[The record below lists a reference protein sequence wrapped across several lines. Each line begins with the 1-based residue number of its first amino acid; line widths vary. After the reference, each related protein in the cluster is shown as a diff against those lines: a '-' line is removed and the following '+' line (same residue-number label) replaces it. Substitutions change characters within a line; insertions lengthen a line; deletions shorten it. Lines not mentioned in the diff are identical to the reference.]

1 MLEKELFKIK
11 LSDVSGYFELISEL
25 LNEISLNE
33 QFISNRDKEDILS
46 DTNKLYAK
54 LQSVDYSGPDEED
67 MVLIVY
73 VDRNG
78 NIGVRMVEEFEVE
91 DTDDFVSIT
100 GDSSYNSLIVKTFE
114 LEKEKELLTL
124 ILELQNEYSLTKKID
139 KNNLEKLIDIL
150 NADSEDSFYASFLN
164 ESDTSK
170 NIEMLTEQ
178 LDDLEIDLNHVVTY
192 AVNKSKSEYEEG
204 KLLFMFIKR
213 GDANGLGYG
222 LFGNVTDVFA
232 EFISGVIESVMNY

>member
-33 QFISNRDKEDILS
+33 QFISNRDKEGILS

-54 LQSVDYSGPDEED
+54 LQSVDYSGSDEED

-78 NIGVRMVEEFEVE
+78 NVGVRMVEEVEVE
-91 DTDDFVSIT
+91 DTDDSVPYAD
-100 GDSSYNSLIVKTFE
+100 DSSYNRLIAKTSE

-124 ILELQNEYSLTKKID
+124 ILKLQNQYSSTGKVD
-139 KNNLEKLIDIL
+139 KQDLEKLIDVL
-150 NADSEDSFYASFLN
+150 NADSEDLFYASFLN
-164 ESDTSK
+164 KSDTSK
-170 NIEMLTEQ
+170 NIEMLTQ
-178 LDDLEIDLNHVVTY
+178 KLDDLEIDLNHVVTY
-192 AVNKSKSEYEEG
+192 AVNKSKSEYREG
-204 KLLFMFIKR
+204 KLLFMFVKR
-213 GDANGLGYG
+213 EDANGLGYG
-222 LFGNVTDVFA
+222 LFGGVTDNFT
-232 EFISGVIESVMNY
+232 EFISNVIESVMK

>member
-33 QFISNRDKEDILS
+33 QFISNRDKEGILS

-54 LQSVDYSGPDEED
+54 LQSVDYSGSDEED

-78 NIGVRMVEEFEVE
+78 NVGVRMVEEVEVE
-91 DTDDFVSIT
+91 DTDDSVPYAD
-100 GDSSYNSLIVKTFE
+100 DSSYNRLIAKTSE

-124 ILELQNEYSLTKKID
+124 ILKLQNQYSSTRKVD
-139 KNNLEKLIDIL
+139 KQDLEKLIDRL
-150 NADSEDSFYASFLN
+150 NADSEDLFYASFLN
-164 ESDTSK
+164 KYDTSK
-170 NIEMLTEQ
+170 NIEMLTEK
-178 LDDLEIDLNHVVTY
+178 LDDLEIDLNHVVAY
-192 AVNKSKSEYEEG
+192 AVSKSKSEYREG

-213 GDANGLGYG
+213 EDANGLGYG
-222 LFGNVTDVFA
+222 LFGGVTDNFT
-232 EFISGVIESVMNY
+232 EFISNVIESVMN

>member
-25 LNEISLNE
+25 LNEISLSE
-33 QFISNRDKEDILS
+33 QFISNRDKEGILS

-54 LQSVDYSGPDEED
+54 LQSVDYSGSDEED

-78 NIGVRMVEEFEVE
+78 NVGVRMVEEVEVE
-91 DTDDFVSIT
+91 DTDDSVPYAD
-100 GDSSYNSLIVKTFE
+100 DSSYNRLIAKTSE

-124 ILELQNEYSLTKKID
+124 ILKLQNQYSSTRKVD
-139 KNNLEKLIDIL
+139 KHDLEKLIDRL
-150 NADSEDSFYASFLN
+150 NEDSKDLFYASFLN
-164 ESDTSK
+164 KYDTSK
-170 NIEMLTEQ
+170 NIEMLTEK

-192 AVNKSKSEYEEG
+192 AVNKSKSEYKEG
-204 KLLFMFIKR
+204 KLLFMFIER
-213 GDANGLGYG
+213 ESANGLGYG
-222 LFGNVTDVFA
+222 LFGGVTDVFE
-232 EFISGVIESVMNY
+232 EFISGVIESVMK